1 MFFVKL
7 TDLYPKLAE
16 LFFWP
21 ERNFGTWQHGK
32 SSAHQRYL
40 VLPGN
45 RPKSSKGPGEKKL
58 AGRICGRNLAEFC
71 QKRQKKRGRRKM
83 SKEVPYFFFSN
94 DKLSETKQN
103 LIF

>member
-45 RPKSSKGPGEKKL
+45 RPKSSKGPGEKSWPEESV
-58 AGRICGRNLAEFC
+58 AEIWPNSA
-71 QKRQKKRGRRKM
+71 KSGRRKGAEE
-83 SKEVPYFFFSN
+83 KCQKKF
-94 DKLSETKQN
+94 